1 MLSELRGRA
10 ESSTNESADRPA
22 ACLSGYDRCSAM
34 KFFPLFLPSLSL
46 SPYWVFLGSNYSQS
60 GQSVFL
66 FLGLDAQTPG
76 PGQQVLPRNRWLTP
90 KGSSVGAD
98 GEQGGWSA
106 DVDAHIL

>member
-1 MLSELRGRA
+1 MF
-10 ESSTNESADRPA
+10 
-22 ACLSGYDRCSAM
+22 GYEIFS
-34 KFFPLFLPSLSL
+34 FIPPLSLSL

-90 KGSSVGAD
+90 KWSSVGAD